1 MFARR
6 RRFTAS
12 NLLAIAALSG
22 VFVLIRPV
30 AGQSDGQFPYLAAVT
45 ADDVHIRCG
54 AALSYYPFG
63 KAKTGDLVKVIGH
76 KSYQRSNWAR
86 VVTLGAT
93 FETFFGYIK
102 HPKADTS
109 RFRLEPDGKTGV
121 TLGRTDVV
129 APNLNTSF
137 DPKDSWKP
145 IIQLA
150 ADEVLTV
157 IGTFDAEG
165 ETVHKVVLPP
175 NAVGWIETAYL
186 RPASPS
192 ETAAWE
198 ATLAK
203 AGLADLAEMKPSPAI
218 VRGVGDDLGSR
229 ILARVGPP
237 APQEM
242 PSEAAVTPVTLD
254 AVAGTTP
261 APPSSA
267 LTIPPVLTERVVR
280 RSPAKVRAEARLSDL
295 ESAYRRLRGEP
306 IEIAEVQPLRQLYID
321 LADQTQDI
329 PSVWEY
335 ASARAEQLELWAEIQ
350 QRRLDLA
357 LLRARVRI
365 TAEEAQAARLAI
377 ESGGDYVAVG
387 RLAAS
392 TIYDGRR
399 LPKLLR
405 IQDPGTGRT
414 VAYLHKDDAFDMVGM
429 LGQLVG
435 IVGEKSYDGGLR
447 LNLVKPRRI
456 DILAP
461 KH

>member
-1 MFARR
+1 MFTRR

-12 NLLAIAALSG
+12 KLLAIAALSC

-30 AGQSDGQFPYLAAVT
+30 AGQSDEQFPYLAAVT

-102 HPKADTS
+102 HSKADTS

-150 ADEVLTV
+150 ANEVLTV
-157 IGTFDAEG
+157 FGTFDAEG

-203 AGLADLAEMKPSPAI
+203 AGLADLAEMKPSPAT
-218 VRGVGDDLGSR
+218 VRGVGDDVGSR
-229 ILARVGPP
+229 ILARVGPVVP
-237 APQEM
+237 GL
-242 PSEAAVTPVTLD
+242 VTPVPSDEPSGTALTPQ
-254 AVAGTTP
+254 AEPAAGA
-261 APPSSA
+261 AP
-267 LTIPPVLTERVVR
+267 TIPPVLTERVVR

-295 ESAYRRLRGEP
+295 ESAYRTLQGEP
-306 IEIAEVQPLRQLYID
+306 IEIAEVQPLRHLYID

-329 PSVWEY
+329 PSVSEY
-335 ASARAEQLELWAEIQ
+335 AAARAEQLELWAQIQ

-357 LLRARVRI
+357 ILRARVRM
-365 TAEEAQAARLAI
+365 TAEEAQAARMAI
-377 ESGGDYVAVG
+377 ESGADYVAVG

-461 KH
+461 RH